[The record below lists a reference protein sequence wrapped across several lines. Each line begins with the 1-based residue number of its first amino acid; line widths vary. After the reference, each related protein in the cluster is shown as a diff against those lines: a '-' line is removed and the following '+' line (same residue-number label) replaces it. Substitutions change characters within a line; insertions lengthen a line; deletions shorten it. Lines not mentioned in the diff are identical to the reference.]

1 MHEWR
6 TNEGP
11 MLTALLADIRERDFV
26 SPQRMS
32 RRLRLP
38 LADLAKLAHVHRN
51 TLTQWPDSSLVQKSL
66 EPLVRILAAAEQL
79 TGDPDR
85 AIIWFRH
92 QPMAGYDGRTALE
105 RHEEL
110 DLLAVDKCRPRSSGI
125 SHALRIICRAKPT
138 GAAPKS
144 PATLPAAATRRA
156 EEPVAGHQR
165 PAFAISP
172 PRPPELVHRLLHLL
186 GLLAGGV
193 EVVLQALDAAAQR
206 VSSDALPVSA
216 LLCPVRPAPLG
227 HHCLFQQVGT
237 LTLTV
242 RPSLG
247 HRRSTSATSARFSAR
262 SARCSACST
271 RRSARF
277 ARSSAAARSSVS
289 RAIAPFCAGEPSVAR
304 SGDCS
309 AERAR
314 LHGRI
319 LRHLHQCPAI
329 IARLRPPTEPMCAHP
344 DCVCRQAESCT
355 GLCIS
360 QPPAWHDQGV
370 VRATFA
376 RTCGRT
382 FGVSMVASCVRPWR
396 LHDAIASLQ
405 AENRAERSI
414 HPPPARATARPR
426 GVRAVDHGA
435 GHIANGDDRQ
445 EGGGVPDLAPLR
457 ARFAPIAARL
467 PVVAVNLPSIA
478 SYDVLVPTMVA
489 TACATTGAVA

>member
-1 MHEWR
+1 
-6 TNEGP
+6 
-11 MLTALLADIRERDFV
+11 MLTALLADIQERDFV

-51 TLTQWPDSSLVQKSL
+51 TLTQWPELLLVQKSL

-247 HRRSTSATSARFSAR
+247 HPTIDIGCIGAPFSAIR
-262 SARCSACST
+262 PLFGLFDPG
-271 RRSARF
+271 SARF
-277 ARSSAAARSSVS
+277 ARSSAAASSSVS
-289 RAIAPFCAGEPSVAR
+289 RAIAPFCAGEPSVAH

-314 LHGRI
+314 GCTAASSGTCTNVRPSLPGCVRQPSRCARI
-319 LRHLHQCPAI
+319 L
-329 IARLRPPTEPMCAHP
+329 
-344 DCVCRQAESCT
+344 
-355 GLCIS
+355 
-360 QPPAWHDQGV
+360 
-370 VRATFA
+370 
-376 RTCGRT
+376 
-382 FGVSMVASCVRPWR
+382 
-396 LHDAIASLQ
+396 IAS
-405 AENRAERSI
+405 ADRPNRA
-414 HPPPARATARPR
+414 PAC
-426 GVRAVDHGA
+426 V
-435 GHIANGDDRQ
+435 
-445 EGGGVPDLAPLR
+445 
-457 ARFAPIAARL
+457 
-467 PVVAVNLPSIA
+467 
-478 SYDVLVPTMVA
+478 
-489 TACATTGAVA
+489 